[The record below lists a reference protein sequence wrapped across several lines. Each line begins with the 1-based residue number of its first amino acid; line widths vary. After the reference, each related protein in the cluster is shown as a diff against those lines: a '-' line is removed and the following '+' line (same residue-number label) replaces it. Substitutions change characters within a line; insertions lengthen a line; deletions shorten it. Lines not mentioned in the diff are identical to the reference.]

1 MKRPAFQFY
10 PGDWQANSNLRRC
23 THAEKGVWL
32 DVMCL
37 MHDSEEY
44 GVLRW
49 SLKEI
54 AQAVGCK
61 VADLKALKDKGVM
74 KGADKGEPCEPFIY
88 TPRSGRKD
96 GEPVTLVALQDGPI
110 WYSSRM
116 VRDEYVRKNAG
127 AWTRFGKQDEP
138 PSLAPNDSPSRS
150 PSRRQGEVQ
159 GDDKGERQ
167 SDGSSSSSSINNLD
181 TAVTALPP
189 VVNARAPAFAAGELT
204 KPMLGAGIRA
214 NPGHPDIVALAQAG
228 CNPNTVQAAIDE
240 AKRVKGDGGITQGYV
255 VAILKRWQADPL
267 TVKPRTPQPENF
279 EARDYGTGG
288 RF

>member
-61 VADLKALKDKGVM
+61 VADLKALNDKGVM
-74 KGADKGEPCEPFIY
+74 KGADKGESCEPFIY
-88 TPRSGRKD
+88 TPRSGRKY
-96 GEPVTLVALQDGPI
+96 GVPVTLVSQQDGPI

-127 AWTRFGKQDEP
+127 ASTRFGKQEELP
-138 PSLAPNDSPSRS
+138 IRAPNYSPSRS
-150 PSRRQGEVQ
+150 PSRRQGEDQ
-159 GDDKGERQ
+159 GEYQ

-181 TAVTALPP
+181 TSVTALPP
-189 VVNARAPAFAAGELT
+189 VVNARAPTFAAGEIT
-204 KPMLGAGIRA
+204 KPMLSAGIRA
-214 NPGHPDIVALAQAG
+214 NPSHPDIVALAQSG
-228 CNPNTVQAAIDE
+228 CKPDTVQAAIDE
-240 AKRVKGDGGITQGYV
+240 AKRVKGDAAITQGYV
-255 VAILKRWQADPL
+255 VAILKRWQTGPPQTA
-267 TVKPRTPQPENF
+267 KPRTPPPENF
-279 EARDYGTGG
+279 EARDYGAGG
-288 RF
+288 RL